1 MGGGVG
7 ARVGAGVALA
17 AVGRAVAAAVAR
29 AGCAEPKTGAPLGL
43 SEAEAEADAVGVGEA
58 ATSGTD
64 GRSSVSAKTSPAAM
78 TRMSATSVAIR

>member
-43 SEAEAEADAVGVGEA
+43 SEAEADAVGVGEA